1 MMLTHCN
8 LDFRPLGAFNHV
20 LRVASALCYPYP
32 AAGRPLSVPTVY
44 PVGKK
49 GAERLI
55 ALLQSSIGRVRS
67 FVFFLSPFESDEI
80 VTLKHDFALEQK
92 VIGDHAARIEAAARA
107 DAEAK
112 AKAAA
117 AKAKA
122 VVMADAEAKRLRG
135 QANSYI

>member
-1 MMLTHCN
+1 MLIAVCN
-8 LDFRPLGAFNHV
+8 PMVCPMHVFRP
-20 LRVASALCYPYP
+20 
-32 AAGRPLSVPTVY
+32 
-44 PVGKK
+44 
-49 GAERLI
+49 
-55 ALLQSSIGRVRS
+55 
-67 FVFFLSPFESDEI
+67 FEADEL

-92 VIGDHAARIEAAARA
+92 VIDDHAARIEAAARA